1 MSVHTDESFEA
12 QILSTFASRQL
23 YIMPGT
29 TSGRYGIDSLSALAM
44 MYDSDAV
51 YRGSVFAFCS
61 KSRKQIR
68 FLIWEDGGYW
78 LITRKIYSN
87 SFIWPD
93 SEADADL
100 IKGSVEMIK
109 RILRSAGYSKKELS
123 RRYSQAV

>member
-1 MSVHTDESFEA
+1 
-12 QILSTFASRQL
+12 
-23 YIMPGT
+23 MPGT

-51 YRGSVFAFCS
+51 YRGSVFAFCH
-61 KSRKQIR
+61 KSRMQIR
-68 FLIWEDGGYW
+68 FLIWDDGGYW

-100 IKGSVEMIK
+100 IKGSVAMIK